1 MLDHGLIF
9 AFLGLTV
16 IIATLIRNAAAEKRS
31 IISHLPELTAA
42 TFLLMQGIA
51 SSISNFTNW
60 PISGGQFTVI
70 LLFLPAAISASR
82 IRTTDSFSKF
92 PVILWLLSGAALTCF
107 DIIQR
112 IYTKQPVS
120 PFISASLYSGI
131 YLVISIIAF
140 GGKNWLI
147 LGVSSV
153 IWIIEFVG
161 FPMPALFGASIGL
174 GVVTMIRIT
183 NIFGTSSDEI
193 LTFSLKELLKSIP
206 EPYAILDQSGVIL
219 SVNDAFLDITEYN
232 REVLLR
238 MEAVELFD
246 IPSDWRFKSNPA
258 EGRKGIYCHLLCKS
272 GKRIPVLLKLNEIS
286 SSKRKLSTLL
296 CTIHNEQ
303 ERETLESRLKS
314 ESARFSSLYETS
326 MALSSSL
333 EMKDVLKAI
342 AAAAENLT
350 RADSCVIFSL
360 DRVRQIIQPI
370 FSSEEAF
377 NAEVMNFQLAVGQ
390 GLTGKVVSDGKP
402 RIQNCDD
409 QQKMS
414 VHVPGTKDEEDES
427 LMAVPLMAK
436 DAIIG
441 ALTLYKIGSKRFEE
455 EDIKILTIFASQ
467 ASAVIENS
475 RLFMKLK
482 TSEKLY
488 RFSVDQAGDAIFFVD
503 PETGKIRDSNETSQ
517 KLLKYNKAN
526 LSSIH
531 IWELQPEHQMHITKR
546 LWQEINK
553 IGWGKLGEIDY
564 QAQNGSKISASVNAS
579 IIYTGDVASIQWMV
593 RDLSEY
599 NRALE
604 KAGFLQQIFEQLGE
618 PIFLTDTKG
627 RCLYGNESFCETF
640 GVLKDQITKGDI
652 FSLSMQN
659 SAFEILKGCWEEL
672 RGKEYLVDE
681 IKIGPDGANT
691 KMISIL
697 PFRADQG
704 GAHYFIWFF
713 TPPFD
718 SARAKEPKASMVA

>member
-1 MLDHGLIF
+1 MASHGLIF
-9 AFLGLTV
+9 ALLGLTV
-16 IIATLIRNAAAEKRS
+16 IIIILSRKAGVANRS
-31 IISHLPELTAA
+31 LKKHLPEMTVGAY
-42 TFLLMQGIA
+42 LLIQGIA
-51 SSISNFTNW
+51 TSISYFAIW
-60 PISGGQFTVI
+60 PISGGQVTAI
-70 LLFLPAAISASR
+70 LLLLPAAISASR
-82 IRTTDSFSKF
+82 IHSDYNFSRF
-92 PVILWLLSGAALTCF
+92 SVILWLLSGVAIACF
-107 DIIQR
+107 DIIQI
-112 IYTKQPVS
+112 IYMKQPVS
-120 PFISASLYSGI
+120 PLISASFYSGI

-140 GGKNWLI
+140 RGMNWLI
-147 LGVSSV
+147 LAVSSA
-153 IWIIEFVG
+153 IWTIDLVG
-161 FPMPALFGASIGL
+161 LPEPAIFGAGICL
-174 GVVTMIRIT
+174 GAVTLIKMT

-193 LTFSLKELLKSIP
+193 FAFSLKELLKSIP

-219 SVNDAFLDITEYN
+219 SVNDAFLDVSEYN
-232 REVLLR
+232 RDTLIR
-238 MEAVELFD
+238 TEAVELFD
-246 IPSDWRFKSNPA
+246 IPSDWRFKTNPA

-272 GKRIPVLLKLNEIS
+272 GKRIPVLLKLNEINN
-286 SSKRKLSTLL
+286 SKRKLSALL
-296 CTIHNEQ
+296 CTIHNEK

-370 FSSEEAF
+370 FSSDEAF
-377 NAEVMNFQLAVGQ
+377 NAEVMNFQLAVGH
-390 GLTGKVVSDGKP
+390 GLTGTVVSDGKP
-402 RIQNCDD
+402 RIQNCDA
-409 QQKMS
+409 QLKMS

-482 TSEKLY
+482 ASEKLY

-503 PETGKIRDSNETSQ
+503 PETGKINDSNETSQ
-517 KLLKYNKAN
+517 KLIKYNKAN
-526 LSSIH
+526 LSLMH
-531 IWELQPEHQMHITKR
+531 IWELQPEPQMHITKR

-579 IIYTGDVASIQWMV
+579 IIYTGDVASIQWIV

-599 NRALE
+599 KRALE
-604 KAGFLQQIFEQLGE
+604 RAGFLQQIFEQLGE

-627 RCLYGNESFCETF
+627 RCLYGNESFCEIF
-640 GVLKDQITKGDI
+640 GASKDQITKGDI

-659 SAFEILKGCWEEL
+659 SAFEILRGCWEEL
-672 RGKEYLVDE
+672 RGKDYLVDE
-681 IKIGPDGANT
+681 IKIGSNGTST

-697 PFRADQG
+697 PFKADQG
-704 GAHYFIWFF
+704 GAKYFIWFF

-718 SARAKEPKASMVA
+718 SARVKESQASMIA